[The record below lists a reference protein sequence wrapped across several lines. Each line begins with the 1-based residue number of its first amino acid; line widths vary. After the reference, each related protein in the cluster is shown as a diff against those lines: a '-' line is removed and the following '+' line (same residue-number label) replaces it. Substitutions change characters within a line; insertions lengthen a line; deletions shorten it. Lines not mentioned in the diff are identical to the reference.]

1 MRYDLSNPFDQEQA
15 RTRLASLVARGAV
28 IEITEK
34 RQRSL
39 SQNSYLHLILGWF
52 ALQVGE
58 TAEYVKQKYYKG
70 VNARLFEREKEDLY
84 LHRKEKYMRST
95 SELTKEEMSE
105 SIERFRTWAA
115 KEAGI
120 YLPSADEQDY
130 LRQVENEVSRAR
142 LWI

>member
-15 RTRLASLVARGAV
+15 RTRLASLTARGAV
-28 IEITEK
+28 VELTEK

-70 VNARLFEREKEDLY
+70 GNARLFEREKEALY